1 MKISPPANR
10 HLILLQYVFFIS
22 TTLYFG
28 RALFVPLSFAVLISC
43 ILYPVCVWLEKHKL
57 KRMGAVLTSIFALT
71 ILFSFVVVL
80 MISQLKGF
88 FNEWPELQSKLL
100 NSVEEV
106 SRWLTSNF
114 NFEKENQL
122 AWLNNF
128 LNESGGNA
136 MSIVTKT
143 VSASAVGA
151 VLFIL
156 IPIYSVLILYYRH
169 KWLEVLYRLFP
180 TEGKERIREIVKLSI
195 EAYYS
200 FIKGMALVYL
210 IVGILNST
218 GLYLL
223 GIPHAILFGF
233 VAAVLT
239 FIPYIGILVASL
251 LPISM
256 AWIMYNSI
264 WYPLGVI
271 GIFVV
276 VQYLEANLIFPLAVS
291 SRLKINALVT
301 IVVIIAG
308 GLIWGFSGMILF
320 IPFLGIL
327 KLVADRTP
335 SLKTLAVILG
345 DEKDLA

>member
-1 MKISPPANR
+1 MKINPPAHR
-10 HLILLQYVFFIS
+10 HLILLQYVFFVSAI
-22 TTLYFG
+22 LYFG
-28 RALFVPLSFAVLISC
+28 RTLFVPLSFAVLISC
-43 ILYPVCVWLEKHKL
+43 FLYPVCVWLEKHKL

-71 ILFSFVVVL
+71 ILFSFVVYL

-100 NSVEEV
+100 NSLEEV
-106 SRWLTSNF
+106 SHWLASNF
-114 NFEKENQL
+114 NFEKEKQL

-233 VAAVLT
+233 VAALLT

-256 AWIMYNSI
+256 AWITYNSM

-271 GIFVV
+271 GIFAV

-345 DEKDLA
+345 DEKD